1 MSQSQCACG
10 SGESFEKC
18 CEPFLSGGIL
28 PQTAEKLMR
37 SRYTA
42 YTRGDI
48 GYIKKTSA
56 PEALKDFDLKAAK
69 EWADSAEWKGLKIL
83 RTDKGGEPDK
93 KGTVEF
99 VATYRQNGQGFEHHE
114 VSEFRKTDQ
123 GKWLFVEGESH
134 THEEGQGHDHHHHP
148 VQTVVRE
155 APKVGR
161 NDPCPCGS
169 GKKFKKCCGA
179 A

>member
-1 MSQSQCACG
+1 
-10 SGESFEKC
+10 
-18 CEPFLSGGIL
+18 
-28 PQTAEKLMR
+28 MR

-42 YTRGDI
+42 YTKGDI

-69 EWADSAEWKGLKIL
+69 DWADSAEWVSLKIL
-83 RTDKGGEPDK
+83 RTENGGPNDK
-93 KGTVEF
+93 KGVVEF
-99 VATYRQNGQGFEHHE
+99 MATYRQEGAGLEHHE
-114 VSEFRKTDQ
+114 VSRFRKNDKGQ
-123 GKWLFVEGESH
+123 WLFVDGDSH
-134 THEEGQGHDHHHHP
+134 THEEGQGHDHHHGVRP
-148 VQTVVRE
+148 QTVVRE
-155 APKVGR
+155 EPKVGR